1 MVCCR
6 LRSQLW
12 ASPANF
18 VLRVTTMGYGV
29 SVVEACDPKEF
40 ICWNLDSECAEVV
53 GVLRSGAKG
62 RWLGRL
68 KGAVSVS

>member
-1 MVCCR
+1 
-6 LRSQLW
+6 
-12 ASPANF
+12 
-18 VLRVTTMGYGV
+18 MGYGV